1 MSDPMMTPD
10 EARKILDDELFYLT
24 EGEKDLYL
32 ESAICTIVAVGD
44 VLDYLNA
51 SARHKSEIKQSAYG
65 DGYVD
70 GLYIAIRRLEK
81 ALGVDDE

>member
-1 MSDPMMTPD
+1 MIDMTPD
-10 EARKILDDELFYLT
+10 EARKILDHGLFHLT
-24 EGEKDLYL
+24 EIEMNLYL
-32 ESAICTIVAVGD
+32 ERTLRTIVAVGD

-81 ALGVDDE
+81 ALGVDYE